1 MNWLDLVIV
10 LIILWPVYL
19 GVRRGFLA
27 GILELA
33 GIVISVVVPF
43 FLYIPAGKLLHKLH
57 VAQVY
62 SGALAFLIIWFITLN
77 VYYLVA
83 RRIYRRVPRGVR
95 ISRINMA
102 MGALPGLARGLIIA
116 ALLLAVAVSLPNPL
130 VTSETVEKSAF
141 APPLI
146 DATTGV
152 VSYAADIFGEAV
164 RAALGFIT
172 VEPKSGERIDLP
184 YKIQNPVV
192 DPAAEE
198 EMLRLVNR
206 ERVSRG
212 LKPLVM
218 SERLRRVA
226 RAHSVDMFQK
236 GYFAHDTPDG
246 VTPFQRMR
254 RGEVRF
260 YAAGENLALAPTV
273 RIAHSG
279 LMKSPGH
286 RANILNPAFRR
297 VGIGAV
303 RGAPRGIMFTQDF
316 AN

>member
-1 MNWLDLVIV
+1 MNWLDLILILLV
-10 LIILWPVYL
+10 LWSVYV

-27 GILELA
+27 GVLELA
-33 GIVISVVVPF
+33 GIFVSVAVPF
-43 FLYIPAGKLLHKLH
+43 FLYIPAGKLLHKLG
-57 VAQVY
+57 VAVVY

-77 VYYLVA
+77 AYYFVA
-83 RRIYRRVPRGVR
+83 RRLYRRVPRGVR

-102 MGALPGLARGLIIA
+102 LGAIPGVIRGVIVV
-116 ALLLAVAVSLPNPL
+116 ALLLAIVVALPNPL
-130 VTSETVEKSAF
+130 VTSDTVEHSKL

-146 DATTGV
+146 DATTTFAT
-152 VSYAADIFGEAV
+152 YAADIFGEAV
-164 RAALGFIT
+164 RSALGFIT
-172 VEPKSGERIDLP
+172 IEPKSGERITLP
-184 YKIQNPVV
+184 YRVQNPVV
-192 DPAAEE
+192 YPAAEE

-226 RAHSVDMFQK
+226 RLHSIDMFRR
-236 GYFAHDTPDG
+236 GYFAHESLDG
-246 VTPFQRMR
+246 RTPFQRMR
-254 RGEVRF
+254 RGGVRF
-260 YAAGENLALAPTV
+260 HEAGENLALAPAV

-286 RANILNPAFRR
+286 RANILNPHFRR
-297 VGIGAV
+297 VGIGAA
-303 RGAPRGIMFTQDF
+303 RGAPHGIMFTQDY

>member
-1 MNWLDLVIV
+1 MNWLDLLIV
-10 LIILWPVYL
+10 VIILWPVYV
-19 GVRRGFLA
+19 GVRRGFLS

-33 GIVISVVVPF
+33 GIVISVGVPF

-77 VYYLVA
+77 IYYLLA
-83 RRIYRRVPRGVR
+83 RRLYRRVPRGIR

-102 MGALPGLARGLIIA
+102 LGALPGLARGLIVV
-116 ALLLAVAVSLPNPL
+116 ALLLAIAVSLPNPL
-130 VTSETVEKSAF
+130 VTSQTVEGSAF

-146 DATTGV
+146 DATTV
-152 VSYAADIFGEAV
+152 VTSYAAEIFGEAV

-172 VEPKSGERIDLP
+172 IEPKSGERIDLA
-184 YKIQNPVV
+184 YRIQNPET
-192 DPAAEE
+192 DPVAEQ
-198 EMLRLVNR
+198 EMLNLVNR

-226 RAHSVDMFQK
+226 RLHSIDMFQR
-236 GYFAHDTPDG
+236 GYFAHNSPDG
-246 VTPFQRMR
+246 TTPFQRMR
-254 RGEVRF
+254 RGRVRF
-260 YAAGENLALAPTV
+260 YEAGENLALAPTV

-297 VGIGAV
+297 VGIGAA
-303 RGAPRGIMFTQDF
+303 RGGPHGIMFTQDF